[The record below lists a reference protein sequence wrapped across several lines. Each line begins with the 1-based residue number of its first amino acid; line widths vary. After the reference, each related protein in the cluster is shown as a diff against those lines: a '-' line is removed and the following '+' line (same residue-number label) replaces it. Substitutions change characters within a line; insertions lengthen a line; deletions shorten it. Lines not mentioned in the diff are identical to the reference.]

1 MNGTTR
7 RNLIRVGGQV
17 IGLALLVLA
26 MVYAIQGV
34 QWSVFREADLLYL
47 VLLALAVLGNL
58 AITSLLFWQI
68 TLSFDAR
75 PTVPLWTMTKLIAAS
90 GLLNY
95 VPVVRPGLWARAAYL
110 KARHGLPLR
119 QSIMILVVTLVLAA
133 VLLGTATAV
142 LLLFRP
148 LAQGIIAAVGI
159 VALSVVTGPIARR
172 ALGREVRVAW
182 AWLPLRVVDWAVTAA
197 RLWLAFTIIG
207 ESVGYREALLASA
220 ASMVVRLV
228 GLTPNGMGLSEWAV
242 AAVTAAAS
250 PVSAAAGAAAA
261 LVDRAVEVA
270 VAIATGALA
279 AWGLRGV
286 GLRDQ
291 NDAAESPHQ

>member
-1 MNGTTR
+1 MNRTTR
-7 RNLIRVGGQV
+7 RNLTRIGGQV
-17 IGLALLVLA
+17 IGLTLLVLA
-26 MVYAIQGV
+26 LVYAIQGV
-34 QWSVFREADLLYL
+34 QWSIFRDADPVYLL
-47 VLLALAVLGNL
+47 LLALAVFGNL

-75 PTVPLWTMTKLIAAS
+75 PTVPLWTMTKLIAVS

-110 KARHGLPLR
+110 KAKHGLPLR
-119 QSIMILVVTLVLAA
+119 QSIVILVVTLVLAA

-148 LAQGIIAAVGI
+148 LAQGAIAAVGI
-159 VALSVVTGPIARR
+159 VALSVVTGPIAGW
-172 ALGREVRVAW
+172 ALGREMRRAW
-182 AWLPLRVVDWAVTAA
+182 VWLPLRVVDWAITAA

-207 ESVGYREALLASA
+207 EPIGYREALLASA
-220 ASMVVRLV
+220 ASIVVRLI
-228 GLTPNGMGLSEWAV
+228 GLTPNGLGLSEWAV

-261 LVDRAVEVA
+261 LVDRAAEVV
-270 VAIATGALA
+270 VAIATGTLA
-279 AWGLRGV
+279 AWGLRSV
-286 GLRDQ
+286 GTPDRPGAPAPTDQ
-291 NDAAESPHQ
+291 